1 MKESFTPSS
10 QEVTQ
15 APERTA
21 EKTAQEREDE
31 YQRKRTQ
38 ARNEARANM
47 NPEEL
52 QHSYLDQLEESVKKL
67 AGMKKELDEFNDGL
81 NDIFGYGP
89 SEVSMY
95 MYDADKTIAPMRR
108 EMVDSQKDIDE
119 SLSQLP
125 NDVGA
130 EALKVILQ
138 DVGAED
144 LAAINPR
151 PAPERIQYILERL
164 DQNYNKKLDQEDG
177 EQ

>member
-1 MKESFTPSS
+1 
-10 QEVTQ
+10 
-15 APERTA
+15 
-21 EKTAQEREDE
+21 
-31 YQRKRTQ
+31 
-38 ARNEARANM
+38 
-47 NPEEL
+47 
-52 QHSYLDQLEESVKKL
+52 
-67 AGMKKELDEFNDGL
+67 MKKELDEFNDGL

-95 MYDADKTIAPMRR
+95 MHDADKTIAPMRR

-138 DVGAED
+138 DVGAEN
-144 LAAINPR
+144 LAAINPKQ
-151 PAPERIQYILERL
+151 APERIQYILERL